1 VSDRCVT
8 AVTVMIPNFSTYYS
22 SLVLHVLNLVLVVS
36 GILNLAS
43 TRVLR
48 YEMKPDETIAAPAAT
63 CVTNLSPG
71 FFWCC
76 FVGYLVHPKISKLLF

>member
-1 VSDRCVT
+1 MSDRCVT
-8 AVTVMIPNFSTYYS
+8 AVTVIITKFSTYYS

-36 GILNLAS
+36 GILAS